1 MEKINQKLL
10 YLLTPVD
17 GLEWSVARDLEL
29 YLEAAGDPGAS
40 QAHRENAAKLQAQL
54 EVLQTLGSVMDI
66 DRDEFVASKR
76 MQVVEVAAMDPVGSA
91 ELGVFCE
98 YVQQALTMQVSKDA
112 ETIAIGLQCGDPEK
126 DLEHI
131 DTRRCLALLFL
142 ELTETEAMPVYG
154 LLKPGDIRAAIQR
167 LVPDQYTD
175 PAAALA
181 TFRRW
186 LRLKAIQR
194 VNSGKGPSVQG
205 MATLYFMYMAQDTAE
220 DQLRQALRNDAD
232 IDPQLLLR
240 ISMAGAECLGL
251 AKQEHSMLP
260 SVRQHVAD
268 TLATKKMVA
277 EIEEKAKKYASS
289 LEVEMGLQPGTI
301 GIKIGR

>member
-1 MEKINQKLL
+1 
-10 YLLTPVD
+10 
-17 GLEWSVARDLEL
+17 
-29 YLEAAGDPGAS
+29 
-40 QAHRENAAKLQAQL
+40 
-54 EVLQTLGSVMDI
+54 
-66 DRDEFVASKR
+66 
-76 MQVVEVAAMDPVGSA
+76 MDPVGSA